1 LSQSRAS
8 QFDSVKLSAPAIKKA
23 KRALPSWKLSGY
35 DVMFK
40 LDLGHVFGVMSGE
53 CGTQQ
58 RKLLARL
65 QSPKSLG
72 SLLHRGSCPAQCQ
85 RAAQ

>member
-1 LSQSRAS
+1 MLANLGMSRS
-8 QFDSVKLSAPAIKKA
+8 LLKKA

-35 DVMFK
+35 DVMSK

-72 SLLHRGSCPAQCQ
+72 SLLLWIVGARLKVTNSP
-85 RAAQ
+85 R